1 MASYQPPS
9 KRVKLPACVNCGILT
24 DDRFCQL
31 CCELPECIKCHKR
44 LQKEWF
50 RANSNV
56 CSTCSNQLKEYK
68 KYSLGH
74 VFSVTTIP
82 SDESCKDME
91 AYIHGS
97 AESIMGAISEAIQEH
112 RSIKFFVKV
121 DVELYRST
129 ESGLQYMNATFRSDV
144 YQIGNL
150 SEVKLDEIAKHLGNK
165 LDLFNE
171 RGSGWILGYITKCTV
186 NTALYRPLAGSSYL
200 PTPPFIMNKKAVVNI
215 ENFDD
220 DLCFIWSVLA
230 HLHHTKEKPN
240 RLSHYKKFQNELN
253 IDGLTFPLP
262 VSDVSKF
269 EKLNANLKINVLMY
283 EEKDFIPL

>member
-1 MASYQPPS
+1 
-9 KRVKLPACVNCGILT
+9 
-24 DDRFCQL
+24 
-31 CCELPECIKCHKR
+31 
-44 LQKEWF
+44 
-50 RANSNV
+50 
-56 CSTCSNQLKEYK
+56 LKEYK

-91 AYIHGS
+91 AYIRGS
-97 AESIMGAISEAIQEH
+97 AESIMGAISETIQEH
-112 RSIKFFVKV
+112 RSIKFFIKV

-186 NTALYRPLAGSSYL
+186 NTAMYCPLAGSSFL
-200 PTPPFIMNKKAVVNI
+200 
-215 ENFDD
+215 
-220 DLCFIWSVLA
+220 
-230 HLHHTKEKPN
+230 
-240 RLSHYKKFQNELN
+240 LSRRTVYTWTIVSSF
-253 IDGLTFPLP
+253 LT
-262 VSDVSKF
+262 
-269 EKLNANLKINVLMY
+269 
-283 EEKDFIPL
+283 